1 MSLDLLMMLFG
12 ALCCAFIGWGVVYLS
27 TKIDG
32 RSRRSRRRQ
41 RSDRFL
47 GEA

>member
-32 RSRRSRRRQ
+32 RSRRRDAARR
-41 RSDRFL
+41 
-47 GEA
+47 